1 MTTTDVV
8 RRSARRLGLRRPRRS
23 HVAAARMMAERHLLA
38 RTHEPRTRRDR
49 ILCYHG
55 VGTPSWGVNDISPD
69 RFASQIDLARS
80 LGYQFVPAASIVDTP
95 PMPGRP
101 RLAITFDDGLRSV
114 ATNAAPILAER
125 GIHWTLFVVTDWA
138 EGLHTMP
145 PDTVLGWD
153 TLADLMAQGVTIGSH
168 SCSHPDFS
176 LLGRDA
182 IIEELTRSRELV
194 RTRLGLSTT
203 DFAIPFGQSGNWPLE
218 AGGAAVR
225 AGYRRIYAQ
234 SETRRPPTTVA
245 RTFISRFDDERIF
258 LAALSGGFDRWE
270 EWV

>member
-1 MTTTDVV
+1 
-8 RRSARRLGLRRPRRS
+8 
-23 HVAAARMMAERHLLA
+23 
-38 RTHEPRTRRDR
+38 
-49 ILCYHG
+49 
-55 VGTPSWGVNDISPD
+55 
-69 RFASQIDLARS
+69 
-80 LGYQFVPAASIVDTP
+80 
-95 PMPGRP
+95 
-101 RLAITFDDGLRSV
+101 
-114 ATNAAPILAER
+114 
-125 GIHWTLFVVTDWA
+125 
-138 EGLHTMP
+138 MP